1 MGLASAAEGCCIV
14 EESGVFEEV
23 VIGKACTTNREP
35 SVRLWQ

>member
-14 EESGVFEEV
+14 EESGVFEV
-23 VIGKACTTNREP
+23 VAIGKACTTSREP